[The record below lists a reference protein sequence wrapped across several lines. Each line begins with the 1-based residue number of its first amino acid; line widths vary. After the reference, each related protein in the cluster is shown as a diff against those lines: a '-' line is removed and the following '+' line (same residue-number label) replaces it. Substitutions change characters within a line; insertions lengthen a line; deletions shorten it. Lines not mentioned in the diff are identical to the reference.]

1 MLCLLTLSSGDPV
14 TKPRPLLGPIDGSQ
28 SLCLTYLPTQEIQ
41 LLQSHITETSVIVK
55 MDNSRDLNVD
65 GIIADIKAQ
74 YEEIARRSRADAEAW
89 YQTKVGRRVMG
100 KGCRQPWDDKDDKV
114 GCDLDPIFESSLSPT
129 NP

>member
-1 MLCLLTLSSGDPV
+1 M
-14 TKPRPLLGPIDGSQ
+14 
-28 SLCLTYLPTQEIQ
+28 
-41 LLQSHITETSVIVK
+41 K

-89 YQTKVGRRVMG
+89 YQTKVGRRVLG

-114 GCDLDPIFESSLSPT
+114 GCDLDPIFESSLSST